1 MSVWTFS
8 WWLPNKPPM
17 TRNDRDSA
25 WHSVSW
31 PHGARWPPHGPGAAP
46 IPRGALLHVSALPCG
61 HEAPAGW
68 LGISAPGQQGARHER
83 GGARPLRRP
92 GPGRATS
99 PVSHWSEPVPRPVQ
113 TQRCGLFVH
122 RWEACPRPCLQAD
135 REHRALG
142 SQGAFLHPL
151 SLPKLLQ
158 EAGWGTSQSH
168 CAFIWVSLVLSCGED
183 QFGA

>member
-17 TRNDRDSA
+17 TQNDRDRA
-25 WHSVSW
+25 WHSVAW
-31 PHGARWPPHGPGAAP
+31 PHGARWAPHGPGAAL
-46 IPRGALLHVSALPCG
+46 IPRGALLRVSALPCC
-61 HEAPAGW
+61 HKAPAGW
-68 LGISAPGQQGARHER
+68 LGISAPWQQGARHER
-83 GGARPLRRP
+83 GGARPLRKPR
-92 GPGRATS
+92 PGRATS
-99 PVSHWSEPVPRPVQ
+99 VSPWSEPVPRPVQ

-183 QFGA
+183 QCGA